1 MGSGLPNFSPRM
13 SESEASFLLDLVFVE
28 LLVTA
33 IPGQVRVL
41 RDWLSSGLTALNVS
55 GVFKLM

>member
-13 SESEASFLLDLVFVE
+13 SESEASFLLDLVLVE

-33 IPGQVRVL
+33 IPGQVSVL
-41 RDWLSSGLTALNVS
+41 RDWLSSGLTALSV
-55 GVFKLM
+55 